1 MTDKENIEKLKKE
14 NKTLIEELD
23 QVQEE
28 TSNIKN
34 TIKNIS
40 SQTYVVE
47 DNNKE

>member
-1 MTDKENIEKLKKE
+1 MTAKEKIEQLTKE

-28 TSNIKN
+28 TSNIQN

-40 SQTYVVE
+40 SQSNVVE